1 MRALLL
7 AALIATAAPALADDR
22 YVDVEHADVVRLP
35 APAATIIIG
44 NPAIAD
50 AVIHDRS
57 TLIVTGKMA
66 GRTNIIALD
75 RRGRVIFADD
85 IVVGSARRGQVIVQ
99 RGMDRTT
106 YACGQGCDAVAAVG
120 DDADTFDRVTSQ
132 QQTRIQLAQDAVA
145 ASEGSDALAGGRD
158 E

>member
-1 MRALLL
+1 MRALLI
-7 AALIATAAPALADDR
+7 AALVLSAAPALADDR
-22 YVDVEHADVVRLP
+22 YVAVEHAELVRLP

-57 TLIVTGKMA
+57 TLIVTGKLA

-75 RRGRVIFADD
+75 RAGRVIFADD
-85 IVVGSARRGQVIVQ
+85 IVVGAARRGQLVVQ

-106 YACGQGCDAVAAVG
+106 YACSNGCEATAAVG
-120 DDADTFDRVTSQ
+120 DNADTFDRVTSQ
-132 QQTRIQLAQDAVA
+132 QQARIQIAQEAVEASA
-145 ASEGSDALAGGRD
+145 ATEALAGGER
-158 E
+158 